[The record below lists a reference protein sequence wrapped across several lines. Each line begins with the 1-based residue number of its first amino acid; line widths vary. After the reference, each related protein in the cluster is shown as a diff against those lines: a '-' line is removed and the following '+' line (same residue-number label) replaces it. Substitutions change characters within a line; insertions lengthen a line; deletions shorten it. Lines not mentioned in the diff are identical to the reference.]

1 MKILL
6 VEDESEIR
14 KLMKFNLELDGHLVD
29 EAIDGREAM
38 QNSTEYSYDVI
49 VLDLMLPLLMGL
61 KFVKKIRDVDQHTKI
76 IIVSARDGVQDR
88 ILGLKLCRWLSDK
101 TLWFKEFFTRVN
113 NLGKRLGEKP
123 IKLREFEFG
132 ANTTNWPIFCYYGQR
147 TNKPTPREAEL
158 LKCFIEN
165 KNKVI
170 TRKQILQDV
179 WGYDVYPSTRTIDN
193 FILSFRK
200 YFEQNAK
207 DSFTLHHPWCR
218 LQIHSL
224 KILIK
229 LF

>member
-14 KLMKFNLELDGHLVD
+14 KLMKFNLELDGHQVD

-38 QNSTEYSYDVI
+38 QKFTEYSYDVI
-49 VLDLMLPLLMGL
+49 VLDLMLPFIDGL
-61 KFVKKIRDVDQHTKI
+61 EICKKIRDVDQHTKI

-88 ILGLKLCRWLSDK
+88 ILGLKLGADDYLTKPFD
-101 TLWFKEFFTRVN
+101 LEEFLLRVN
-113 NLGKRLGEKP
+113 NLGKRLGDKP
-123 IKLREFEFG
+123 TELREFEFG
-132 ANTTNWPIFCYYGQR
+132 TNTIQFDQYFAITANGQI
-147 TNKPTPREAEL
+147 NLTPREAEL

-207 DSFTLHHPWCR
+207 EPVYFHTIRGVGYKFTP
-218 LQIHSL
+218 
-224 KILIK
+224 
-229 LF
+229 